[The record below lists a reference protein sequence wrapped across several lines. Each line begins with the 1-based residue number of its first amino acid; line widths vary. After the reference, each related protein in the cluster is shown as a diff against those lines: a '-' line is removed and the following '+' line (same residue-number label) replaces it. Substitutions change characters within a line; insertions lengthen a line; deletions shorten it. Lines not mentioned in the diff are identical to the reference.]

1 MVDSIPG
8 LPRQRP
14 NNFARAKLFLLRH
27 GAIDN
32 PDQGMV
38 GQIDL
43 ALSRQGRAQAR
54 RWAKILEPIA
64 FERIVASDLARTRDT
79 ATVVAG
85 GRPVEPLPVLRE
97 INLGVWEGLTREQ
110 IKRRYPDLWVARWQD
125 LPNCR
130 PPQGES
136 FADLAQRVVPAVMA
150 IGAAATGP
158 VLIVTHAGVIRVVL
172 CHLLGM
178 DLANLFRI
186 GLDYGALNLI
196 DPEGPAVLGMNLR
209 PEAIKA
215 LPLTDSP

>member
-1 MVDSIPG
+1 LRKAIV
-8 LPRQRP
+8 
-14 NNFARAKLFLLRH
+14 FLLRH

-32 PDQGMV
+32 PGQGMV

-43 ALSRQGRAQAR
+43 ALSRQGRAQAK
-54 RWAKILEPIA
+54 RWAKILAPVA
-64 FERIVASDLARTRDT
+64 FERIVASDLRRTWDT
-79 ATVVAG
+79 ARVVAA
-85 GRPVEPLPVLRE
+85 GRPVGPLPVLRE
-97 INLGVWEGLTREQ
+97 INLGDWEGLSREQ
-110 IKRRYPDLWVARWQD
+110 IKSRYPDLWMARWQD

-136 FADLAQRVVPAVMA
+136 FTDLAQRVVPAVMD

-172 CHLLGM
+172 CHLLGI

-186 GLDYGALNLI
+186 GLDYGALTLI
-196 DPEGPAVLGMNLR
+196 DPKGPAVLGMNLR

-215 LPLTDSP
+215 IPLPDSL